1 MTRDIAIRP
10 EAPADFEAI
19 RTVHAEAFGQPDE
32 ADLVERLRDD
42 GEFVAALSAVR
53 DGHVVGHIVFSRLP
67 IRAVNRKIAVRRWR
81 HLPCCRAGNAKARD
95 RRSFAPACATA
106 PSSASKPW

>member
-42 GEFVAALSAVR
+42 GEFR
-53 DGHVVGHIVFSRLP
+53 GGH
-67 IRAVNRKIAVRRWR
+67 
-81 HLPCCRAGNAKARD
+81 
-95 RRSFAPACATA
+95 
-106 PSSASKPW
+106 